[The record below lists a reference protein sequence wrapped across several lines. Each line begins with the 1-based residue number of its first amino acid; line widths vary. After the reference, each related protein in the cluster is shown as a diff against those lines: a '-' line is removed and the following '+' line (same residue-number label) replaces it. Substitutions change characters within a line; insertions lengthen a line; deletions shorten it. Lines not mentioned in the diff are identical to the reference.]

1 MPNLYQTNLENYYG
15 TVEVFTKDGK
25 FFWSLDDHSSTQCE
39 EIPESLYNEI
49 VKFLERSQNGT

>member
-25 FFWSLDDHSSTQCE
+25 FFWSLEDHSSTQ
-39 EIPESLYNEI
+39 
-49 VKFLERSQNGT
+49 QT